1 MTRTRIKGTK
11 IRASSSPSDEPKL
24 YSYPPLGPAIRPE
37 CQQPR
42 VKKQMLNTMM
52 MAPEVRDH
60 FAMMQGGA
68 IGVMANPAMMM
79 NNMNASMIVGT
90 TGGAAVASNN
100 APGVIAS
107 GGTVNFM
114 PTLQQQPVSQIV
126 PQNDMKPNSQDD
138 SKKTK
143 NDDSGLVSASQQQ
156 PNITAANQFFMSPFQ
171 PNMAAMS
178 AAPGGLNQGMFQF
191 NNTGGNSTLQQ
202 QEMIMQQQARYVAEL
217 ERTVALQNMERNELM
232 ASLAASNNS
241 NNGKNNSNGASDQ
254 QNVGSTGVANGM
266 MSTPAPQQFGAGRV
280 LMPGSMNGPNMMAQF
295 GGQMMMQGVTPMMP
309 FQTNQQMMMPTG
321 QQMMAMNNV
330 NTLNTQALPS
340 TKEQEEGCSPTIEAV
355 GGSNQ
360 ERVDTQ
366 EASAAPRTSEQDHE
380 V

>member
-1 MTRTRIKGTK
+1 
-11 IRASSSPSDEPKL
+11 
-24 YSYPPLGPAIRPE
+24 
-37 CQQPR
+37 
-42 VKKQMLNTMM
+42 MM

-340 TKEQEEGCSPTIEAV
+340 TKEQEKGCSPTIEAV